1 MIKPIEN
8 YIEFSKRMT
17 CYRFGELY
25 EHFRKRYNALNPLSP
40 CLFDDNFIDKVI
52 AQTAFAIAPN
62 MYGAIALLDGGDGA
76 QRIVEDDDLL
86 HFTSFRIS
94 PQFARFLAHQAENNG
109 GMIKD
114 NNPLDDITLTYTSFG
129 KALSACIVEVE
140 RRFGLQML
148 RSATALLDSYSDTEA
163 LGNVYLKETYT
174 PRVKTTIE
182 NEQAFKTTTTTNT
195 KTDMTTTEDVD
206 TYGFD
211 SSSPTPTGKTTT
223 NVSGLPTDNETK
235 VVSDG
240 SVTDNHD
247 KSETSYD
254 GDNTNMKEGLNGLK
268 TPQEMV
274 MQEME
279 LRKADFK
286 RMWLNCFKQVMFIN

>member
-25 EHFRKRYNALNPLSP
+25 EHFRKRYNALNPLHP
-40 CLFDDNFIDKVI
+40 RGFDTDFINEVI
-52 AQTAFAIAPN
+52 SQTAFQIAPN
-62 MYGAIALLDGGDGA
+62 MYGAIALLDGGTDSH
-76 QRIVEDDDLL
+76 RIVEDDDLL

-94 PQFARFLAHQAENNG
+94 PQFARFLALQAENNG
-109 GMIKD
+109 GQIKD

-129 KALSACIVEVE
+129 KALLSCIVEVE

-148 RSATALLDSYSDTEA
+148 RSATALLDSYSDEEA
-163 LGNVYLKETYT
+163 LGNVHLKETYT
-174 PRVKTTIE
+174 PRVETTIE

-195 KTDMTTTEDVD
+195 KTDMTTTEDAS

-223 NVSGLPTDNETK
+223 NVSGLPTNNETK

-240 SVTDNHD
+240 NVTDNHD
-247 KSETSYD
+247 KSKTSYT
-254 GDNTNMKEGLNGLK
+254 GENTNVKEGLNGLK

-274 MQEME
+274 LQEME

>member
-40 CLFDDNFIDKVI
+40 IPFGDGFINKIIVD
-52 AQTAFAIAPN
+52 TAFQIAPN
-62 MYGAIALLDGGDGA
+62 MYGAIALLDGGTDSH
-76 QRIVEDDDLL
+76 RIVEDDDLL

-94 PQFARFLAHQAENNG
+94 PQFARFLAYQAEING
-109 GMIKD
+109 GKIKD
-114 NNPLDDITLTYTSFG
+114 NNPLDDTTMTYHAFG
-129 KALSACIVEVE
+129 KALHSCIVEVE

-148 RSATALLDSYSDTEA
+148 RSANALLDSYTNAEA
-163 LGNVYLKETYT
+163 LGNVHLKETYT
-174 PRVKTTIE
+174 PRVETTIE
-182 NEQAFKTTTTTNT
+182 NENAFKTTTTTNS
-195 KTDMTTTEDVD
+195 KTDMTTTEDTS

-223 NVSGLPTDNETK
+223 NVSGLPTNNETK

-247 KSETSYD
+247 KSKTSYT

-274 MQEME
+274 LQEME

-286 RMWLNCFKQVMFIN
+286 RMWLDCFKRVMFIN